1 MNNPI
6 FQNDYGVNPPTN
18 ESYNEVIKYKRKL
31 EIAVSNKITDSH
43 QHASELELQ
52 AKRQCLEIQ
61 VQSNEDI
68 QRVNGFLEQK
78 ANEEGADTMPLWF
91 SNWANRFASDMSDLK
106 GDMSDL
112 KGDMSGLSTALNRVN
127 FRIARIENKESRA
140 SGFSSGKLPFLNGQE
155 PDEDL
160 PPILNIEDIENLTRE
175 ECVRYLRGYGVSFTN
190 NETISLKKKLRDAIG
205 FTLRS
210 DSVFDFHSFRN

>member
-1 MNNPI
+1 M
-6 FQNDYGVNPPTN
+6 
-18 ESYNEVIKYKRKL
+18 IKYKRKL
-31 EIAVSNKITDSH
+31 EIAVSNKITDLH

-106 GDMSDL
+106 GDMS
-112 KGDMSGLSTALNRVN
+112 GLSTALNRVN
-127 FRIARIENKESRA
+127 FRIARIENKELRA
-140 SGFSSGKLPFLNGQE
+140 SGFSSGKLAFLNGQE

-175 ECVRYLRGYGVSFTN
+175 QCVRYLRGYSVSFTN

-205 FTLRS
+205 FT
-210 DSVFDFHSFRN
+210 

>member
-31 EIAVSNKITDSH
+31 EIAVSNKITDLH

-106 GDMSDL
+106 GDMS
-112 KGDMSGLSTALNRVN
+112 GLSTALNRVN
-127 FRIARIENKESRA
+127 FRIARIENKELRA